1 MSYGL
6 NIFKSNGALSYSTDE
21 VTWNQV
27 GVMTCPAGGSVTK
40 TFPALEGREHL
51 VVQVPINPPS
61 LTQRTYAHTI
71 VVSGT
76 TVTASGGNTEALILV
91 MMR

>member
-6 NIFKSNGALSYSTDE
+6 NIFKASGALSYSTDE

-27 GVMTCPAGGSVTK
+27 GVMTCPASGSVTK
-40 TFPALEGREHL
+40 TFPALEDREHL
-51 VVQVPINPPS
+51 VVQVPIDPPS
-61 LTQRTYAHTI
+61 LTKRTYAHTI
-71 VVSGT
+71 SVSGT
-76 TVTASGGNTEALILV
+76 TVTASGGNTAALILV